1 MIDSILKFIADKFKE
16 ISDKY
21 LRQDITS
28 QIPIDGL
35 TTTETNYEVT
45 KTGDRVDMT
54 GFLILGGQL
63 AAGVYVNAFNVPQDL
78 RANKYTAFSVAKLNG
93 GIQIEKLWENSNPSN
108 SFAPEKIEIQN
119 LKQYDRIEIVARRS
133 SELKDNL
140 VFTYVNLNNLNGT
153 ITLQFIYGSGNSI
166 KGYYRPV
173 SMNIADNNITF
184 NSGYLAS
191 GTSDAADNRC
201 AIPVE
206 IYGVKLIGGGN
217 RLKSIFSRFRK
228 AVRV

>member
-1 MIDSILKFIADKFKE
+1 MSVNVKAD
-16 ISDKY
+16 
-21 LRQDITS
+21 
-28 QIPIDGL
+28 
-35 TTTETNYEVT
+35 
-45 KTGDRVDMT
+45 
-54 GFLILGGQL
+54 
-63 AAGVYVNAFNVPQDL
+63 DL
-78 RANKYTAFSVAKLNG
+78 LKYTAVKLNG

-153 ITLQFIYGSGNSI
+153 TTLQFIYGVTNSI

-173 SMNIADNNITF
+173 SMNIADDNITF

-191 GTSDAADNRC
+191 GTSDDADNRC
-201 AIPVE
+201 AIPLEV
-206 IYGVKLIGGGN
+206 YGVKLIGGGHRIK
-217 RLKSIFSRFRK
+217 RLIHRIRK
-228 AVRV
+228 AVMR